1 MIKQIS
7 LALVFA
13 IASVTASAD
22 SQRANYQNPAS
33 KQETTGTISGAILGG
48 IAGGPP
54 GLIVGAAVGAL
65 FGEGWHAKSSLDELQ
80 ANLYESEL
88 RLATLQEQSKAMQA
102 SHQLTVQRLEGM
114 SLNRARTYP
123 ATAQM
128 PTSGCCDDTLLSLNF
143 RSGSSAI
150 EPHYEEQLASLIKIA
165 EQMPAASVE
174 ITGYADRTGN
184 PELNLRLSRERS
196 NSVKKFL
203 NSAGIQN
210 SSIRTIAHGETKPL
224 HFAQNFESDFFDRR
238 VIVRLRDNSTSML
251 TQNPDGE

>member
-13 IASVTASAD
+13 LASVTASAD

-88 RLATLQEQSKAMQA
+88 RLAALKEESQAMQA
-102 SHQLTVQRLEGM
+102 SHQLTVKR
-114 SLNRARTYP
+114 P
-123 ATAQM
+123 
-128 PTSGCCDDTLLSLNF
+128 
-143 RSGSSAI
+143 
-150 EPHYEEQLASLIKIA
+150 
-165 EQMPAASVE
+165 
-174 ITGYADRTGN
+174 
-184 PELNLRLSRERS
+184 
-196 NSVKKFL
+196 
-203 NSAGIQN
+203 
-210 SSIRTIAHGETKPL
+210 
-224 HFAQNFESDFFDRR
+224 
-238 VIVRLRDNSTSML
+238 
-251 TQNPDGE
+251 